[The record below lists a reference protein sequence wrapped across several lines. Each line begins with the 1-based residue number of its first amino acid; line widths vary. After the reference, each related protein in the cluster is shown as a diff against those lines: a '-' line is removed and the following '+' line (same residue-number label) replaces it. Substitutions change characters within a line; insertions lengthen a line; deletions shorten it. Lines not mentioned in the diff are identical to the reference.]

1 MARCGPMWSG
11 GKRCRAAGVLSRLLG
26 AETGGRARY
35 TAWLRS
41 IITEATRV
49 QRVISL
55 RDMRFV
61 DEWLLTRGIRL
72 QGFAV

>member
-1 MARCGPMWSG
+1 VWCDAARCGAMRPG
-11 GKRCRAAGVLSRLLG
+11 AAGVLSRLLG

-35 TAWLRS
+35 AAWPRS
-41 IITEATRV
+41 IIMEATPV

-61 DEWLLTRGIRL
+61 REWLVTRGIRL
-72 QGFAV
+72 QGVAV

>member
-1 MARCGPMWSG
+1 M
-11 GKRCRAAGVLSRLLG
+11 LG

-72 QGFAV
+72 QGFAA